1 MINKNTG
8 QSRLQLGPIVWMPVV
23 LTLGSDGDQL
33 DSFAG
38 DEVQGFVHVVD
49 LVDPHLASL
58 GLL

>member
-1 MINKNTG
+1 MWVRG
-8 QSRLQLGPIVWMPVV
+8 V

-33 DSFAG
+33 DPLAG

-58 GLL
+58 GLR